1 MITGNSLIWFLT
13 TFPLGTT
20 GMETY
25 AGEIGSLFQPF
36 MNPLGTTTFLTVTL
50 LVGFVAKELQLT
62 TLTVIYGLNSELLT
76 TELQRTTTFAQG
88 FSFCLFSLLY
98 IPCLT
103 TIGTIWNESKSF
115 TYTAFSIVL
124 PLCIAWLFSFLF
136 YQLIMIFNYS

>member
-1 MITGNSLIWFLT
+1 MINDVNHPFLPLFSSL
-13 TFPLGTT
+13 
-20 GMETY
+20 
-25 AGEIGSLFQPF
+25 
-36 MNPLGTTTFLTVTL
+36 
-50 LVGFVAKELQLT
+50 ELQLT

-88 FSFCLFSLLY
+88 FSFCLFSLLN

-124 PLCIAWLFSFLF
+124 PLCIAWLFSFFMLSINYDF
-136 YQLIMIFNYS
+136 QL